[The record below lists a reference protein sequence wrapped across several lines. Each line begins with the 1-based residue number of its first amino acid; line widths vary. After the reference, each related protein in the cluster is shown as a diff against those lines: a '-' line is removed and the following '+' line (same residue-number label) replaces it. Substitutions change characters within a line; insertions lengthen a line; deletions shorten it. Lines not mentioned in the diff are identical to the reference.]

1 MPGAISVPFPRPKN
15 DSATVSPRWQQSPM
29 SIKMGSFGGRFYPGI
44 SPGVMMGPLDAR
56 VPMALS
62 SSLGDEHDKLMKA
75 LGSDDPLHRDDF
87 CRNYSCCGLDL
98 QDLHALLEHFEEAHV
113 VVLESP
119 MLDPNRSINHT
130 PAFDPDAMELDSG
143 PSSSASSPPSTPPLT
158 STAAFE
164 SSIRPPPNRR
174 MSAFSTAGS
183 SRPGSSRSGTCT
195 PTAED
200 AFNNYALYSDFSS
213 LMPGAAPAPPA
224 IRQPPNSKCIPPQ
237 LLYSHS
243 APSTAPSTPM
253 VSRVS
258 SPTPSLSTPH
268 HLSHSHTQSSSH
280 PHPPAQIQASTTLSR
295 PASSLLLSK
304 PFRCPTKGCN
314 KSYKQANGLKYHITH
329 GQCNFMPRDPSL
341 EGLNEREADQK
352 SRPYVC
358 QVGSCTRRYKNM
370 NGLRYHYQHSGAHGA
385 VGLALLAS
393 GQSSSKDTGVEM
405 GQFPMEH

>member
-1 MPGAISVPFPRPKN
+1 
-15 DSATVSPRWQQSPM
+15 
-29 SIKMGSFGGRFYPGI
+29 
-44 SPGVMMGPLDAR
+44 
-56 VPMALS
+56 
-62 SSLGDEHDKLMKA
+62 
-75 LGSDDPLHRDDF
+75 
-87 CRNYSCCGLDL
+87 
-98 QDLHALLEHFEEAHV
+98 
-113 VVLESP
+113 
-119 MLDPNRSINHT
+119 
-130 PAFDPDAMELDSG
+130 
-143 PSSSASSPPSTPPLT
+143 
-158 STAAFE
+158 
-164 SSIRPPPNRR
+164 
-174 MSAFSTAGS
+174 MSAFSTPGS

-195 PTAED
+195 PTTED
-200 AFNNYALYSDFSS
+200 AFNHYALYSDFSS

-243 APSTAPSTPM
+243 APSTAPSSPM

-258 SPTPSLSTPH
+258 SPTPSLSAPH
-268 HLSHSHTQSSSH
+268 HLSHSHTHSHSHSH
-280 PHPPAQIQASTTLSR
+280 PASQIQASTTLSR

-370 NGLRYHYQHSGAHGA
+370 NGLRYHHTRCAVSNPHLFPSLYTATARSSPVSILLFTSPPPSPYYLLPSHPHSHFHH
-385 VGLALLAS
+385 LT
-393 GQSSSKDTGVEM
+393 SS
-405 GQFPMEH
+405 